1 MNAETAVYKRQRML
15 VGLAAVFLGFSLL
28 ASAQTPAWLD
38 PQNRGDQASDAMSE
52 HLSARY
58 TVESASVKISERE
71 GGATVRSLVASGD
84 FTPVAAV
91 VPDPGDR
98 GKERALARAFLDA
111 EAAALLGLAPA
122 DVRVARVSKGMPG
135 DVAQTVISH
144 RVYVGDL
151 PLRGARVQLALDGD
165 GRIRRVSAELPVVP
179 DALRQATLRPT
190 LDEQSVLRLVQAD
203 IEADARS
210 ANAPYAV
217 RRYASDT
224 ARRPTQVEK
233 LAVPTP
239 PYVIWE
245 VRSIWRYDIDAFTGK
260 ILRKTPGWA
269 DAR

>member
-98 GKERALARAFLDA
+98 GKERALARAFLDVS
-111 EAAALLGLAPA
+111 ALGRGGGERVEHGL
-122 DVRVARVSKGMPG
+122 R
-135 DVAQTVISH
+135 
-144 RVYVGDL
+144 
-151 PLRGARVQLALDGD
+151 LRGARADVAGDQAVGLEQLGF
-165 GRIRRVSAELPVVP
+165 
-179 DALRQATLRPT
+179 
-190 LDEQSVLRLVQAD
+190 D
-203 IEADARS
+203 IL
-210 ANAPYAV
+210 APAV
-217 RRYASDT
+217 
-224 ARRPTQVEK
+224 
-233 LAVPTP
+233 LAV
-239 PYVIWE
+239 VE
-245 VRSIWRYDIDAFTGK
+245 D
-260 ILRKTPGWA
+260 LRHHGRGLPGLLWFE
-269 DAR
+269 